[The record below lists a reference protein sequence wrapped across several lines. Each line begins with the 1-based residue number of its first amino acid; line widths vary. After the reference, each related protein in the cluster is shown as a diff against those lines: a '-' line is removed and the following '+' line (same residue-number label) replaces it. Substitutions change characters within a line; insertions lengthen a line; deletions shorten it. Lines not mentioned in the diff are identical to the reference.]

1 MVGPPQRRSRR
12 TSSEH
17 SLWRTHRYTRV
28 RVEDESKEAQK
39 PKEAKEPKGEPR
51 AQPMEDIPIHAR
63 ARRGRAEEGEEAEGG
78 EGDEGDAESHYTMA
92 DSVCAGGTVER
103 TRRTARPR
111 TAGTAC
117 SSWPEGVPRDFSLE
131 ASKAPVL
138 FHQKWCFLGC
148 LLVLAWGETTNRTM
162 ADGRE
167 WYSCRTIR
175 CGSGSWQD
183 CTHWRG
189 RTVEPAAGPR
199 GTRCHRQYSFRRQ
212 PEVTQ
217 RGKGVTTQTCFLP
230 RGRRAQ
236 ARSVG
241 EGASPCQANLGVFHG
256 RLLRRGVRA
265 KGAGP
270 SGRRP
275 RFSVNILFV
284 CLSSLPFRKDQL
296 NRLDHFRI
304 GSIKQNHVIDH

>member
-1 MVGPPQRRSRR
+1 MHAVASHIPDDYMNRRCRLSNVVERIIAVLAEQHKFLPHLPP
-12 TSSEH
+12 
-17 SLWRTHRYTRV
+17 
-28 RVEDESKEAQK
+28 
-39 PKEAKEPKGEPR
+39 
-51 AQPMEDIPIHAR
+51 
-63 ARRGRAEEGEEAEGG
+63 ARRLQHVHVAEATHEHDATEALHAMQHDAPAQQVAHVHVPRLEARHSHNHLSLAVRALLADDRQTEDGG
-78 EGDEGDAESHYTMA
+78 
-92 DSVCAGGTVER
+92 DSVFFVSA
-103 TRRTARPR
+103 
-111 TAGTAC
+111 
-117 SSWPEGVPRDFSLE
+117 GVPKDFSLE

-183 CTHWRG
+183 CG
-189 RTVEPAAGPR
+189 AGLWNR
-199 GTRCHRQYSFRRQ
+199 RQAHGVLAVQRQYSFRRQ

-241 EGASPCQANLGVFHG
+241 EGTSPCQANLGVFHG

-270 SGRRP
+270 SGRNKP
-275 RFSVNILFV
+275 AGFPLTFCFV
-284 CLSSLPFRKDQL
+284 CRDFHRSLRYDVGWKGFKEE
-296 NRLDHFRI
+296 N
-304 GSIKQNHVIDH
+304 

>member
-1 MVGPPQRRSRR
+1 MKQV
-12 TSSEH
+12 
-17 SLWRTHRYTRV
+17 
-28 RVEDESKEAQK
+28 
-39 PKEAKEPKGEPR
+39 
-51 AQPMEDIPIHAR
+51 PIHAS
-63 ARRGRAEEGEEAEGG
+63 ARRGRAEGGAEAEGG

-183 CTHWRG
+183 CIHWRG

-199 GTRCHRQYSFRRQ
+199 GTRCMKGSIPLGGSPRLLSVARALLPKRVFYLEGGGRKSGQWERARARVRQTWGFFMGVYSGTRR
-212 PEVTQ
+212 T
-217 RGKGVTTQTCFLP
+217 
-230 RGRRAQ
+230 
-236 ARSVG
+236 G
-241 EGASPCQANLGVFHG
+241 EGCG
-256 RLLRRGVRA
+256 
-265 KGAGP
+265 
-270 SGRRP
+270 
-275 RFSVNILFV
+275 
-284 CLSSLPFRKDQL
+284 PFREKAEV
-296 NRLDHFRI
+296 FR
-304 GSIKQNHVIDH
+304 

>member
-1 MVGPPQRRSRR
+1 MPRRQWRQARPPGEADSTTRKERAQRRRER
-12 TSSEH
+12 ARAQE
-17 SLWRTHRYTRV
+17 L
-28 RVEDESKEAQK
+28 EGNNESNGWA
-39 PKEAKEPKGEPR
+39 PTTKEPKDESQ
-51 AQPMEDIPIHAR
+51 AQSMKQVPIHAS
-63 ARRGRAEEGEEAEGG
+63 ARRGRAEEAEEAEGA
-78 EGDEGDAESHYTMA
+78 EGAEGDAESHYTMA

-183 CTHWRG
+183 CGAGLWNRRQAHGVLAVTGSIPLGGSPRLLSVARALLPKRVFYLEGGG
-189 RTVEPAAGPR
+189 RKPGQWERARARVRQTWGFFMDVYS
-199 GTRCHRQYSFRRQ
+199 GTRR
-212 PEVTQ
+212 T
-217 RGKGVTTQTCFLP
+217 
-230 RGRRAQ
+230 
-236 ARSVG
+236 G
-241 EGASPCQANLGVFHG
+241 EGCGPFREKQAC
-256 RLLRRGVRA
+256 
-265 KGAGP
+265 
-270 SGRRP
+270 

-284 CLSSLPFRKDQL
+284 VCLFVCL
-296 NRLDHFRI
+296 HCY
-304 GSIKQNHVIDH
+304 

>member
-1 MVGPPQRRSRR
+1 M
-12 TSSEH
+12 
-17 SLWRTHRYTRV
+17 
-28 RVEDESKEAQK
+28 
-39 PKEAKEPKGEPR
+39 
-51 AQPMEDIPIHAR
+51 
-63 ARRGRAEEGEEAEGG
+63 
-78 EGDEGDAESHYTMA
+78 
-92 DSVCAGGTVER
+92 ER

-183 CTHWRG
+183 CG
-189 RTVEPAAGPR
+189 AGLWNR
-199 GTRCHRQYSFRRQ
+199 RQAHGVLAVQRQYSFRRQ

-270 SGRRP
+270 SGRNKP
-275 RFSVNILFV
+275 AGFPLTFCLFV
-284 CLSSLPFRKDQL
+284 CLFVPNPPSHNNRTERTGSTLPLTRNSSRDIPVPLPQHTLQTAHRTRGAASRTVLYSTRYRWPHNREDQHQH
-296 NRLDHFRI
+296 RFMSSGI
-304 GSIKQNHVIDH
+304 A

>member
-1 MVGPPQRRSRR
+1 MWKKR
-12 TSSEH
+12 TQ
-17 SLWRTHRYTRV
+17 
-28 RVEDESKEAQK
+28 SKEQ
-39 PKEAKEPKGEPR
+39 GS
-51 AQPMEDIPIHAR
+51 DHAS
-63 ARRGRAEEGEEAEGG
+63 ARRGRG
-78 EGDEGDAESHYTMA
+78 EGATGATGATESHYTMA
-92 DSVCAGGTVER
+92 DSVCAEGTVER

-183 CTHWRG
+183 CG
-189 RTVEPAAGPR
+189 AGLWNR
-199 GTRCHRQYSFRRQ
+199 RQAHGVLAVQRQYSFRRQ

-270 SGRRP
+270 SGRNKP
-275 RFSVNILFV
+275 AGFPLTLCLF
-284 CLSSLPFRKDQL
+284 
-296 NRLDHFRI
+296 
-304 GSIKQNHVIDH
+304 IKTTPYDG